1 MRRFVS
7 NNVVFF
13 FLVIIITI
21 DASRI
26 FYLPLPKIH
35 SSQHELK
42 SSPITEESEKKTH
55 EKRSIISKFIPLSAM
70 ERNMYDEQEESE
82 SNIFIYL
89 CDDIEFL
96 FCSNIF
102 NRKIDYVFVFR
113 LNMNK

>member
-1 MRRFVS
+1 MS
-7 NNVVFF
+7 NNVIFF
-13 FLVIIITI
+13 FLVIITTI

-42 SSPITEESEKKTH
+42 SSPVTDESEKKIH
-55 EKRSIISKFIPLSAM
+55 EERSISDKFIPLSAM

-89 CDDIEFL
+89 CDDVKL
-96 FCSNIF
+96 LYCSNIF
-102 NRKIDYVFVFR
+102 NRKKKIKYSYLD
-113 LNMNK
+113 